1 MRDYDGTFLGGVA
14 LLVAAAV
21 LLLAA
26 ALTGRGDMTSATLV
40 LVGFGSF
47 VGGVVMLTQYR
58 GQPVAPWVAGLAPV
72 GGVVDLARVAADL
85 GLQGN
90 AHLVPTKSG
99 VVQVVPVGGAAP
111 SLPDDDYSFIDEAHG
126 GGLRLVPT
134 GGPLYDRLI
143 EKNGL
148 AVPDTLEGVCTA
160 IREVGEVAL
169 AVADRV
175 EAVPEGDGLVVTLEG
190 FRLYD
195 GCKAVR
201 AASPKVCT
209 MIGCPVCSCF
219 GVMAAAGLGRT
230 CVLEHVGADDRTRSV
245 RLVLR
250 LLS

>member
-1 MRDYDGTFLGGVA
+1 MKDYDSTFLGGVA
-14 LLVAAAV
+14 LLGAAAV
-21 LLLAA
+21 LFAVA

-47 VGGVVMLTQYR
+47 VGGVVLLTQYR
-58 GQPVAPWVAGLAPV
+58 GEQVAPWVAGLAAA

-90 AHLVPTKSG
+90 AHLVPRDG
-99 VVQVVPVGGAAP
+99 EVVQVVPVGATLP

-126 GGLRLVPT
+126 GGLLLVPT
-134 GGPLYDRLI
+134 GRPLYDRLV

-148 AVPDTLEGVCTA
+148 VVPDTLEGVCTA
-160 IREVGEVAL
+160 IRETGGVAL

-175 EAVPEGDGLVVTLEG
+175 NAAPEGDGLVVVLEG
-190 FRLYD
+190 YRLYD
-195 GCKAVR
+195 GCRAVR
-201 AASPKVCT
+201 EASPKVCT
-209 MIGCPVCSCF
+209 MIGCPVCNLF

-230 CVLEHVGADDRTRSV
+230 CVIENVATDDRDRSV

-250 LLS
+250 LLP

>member
-1 MRDYDGTFLGGVA
+1 MTDHDSTFLGGAA
-14 LLVAAAV
+14 LLGAAAV
-21 LLLAA
+21 LLLVA

-58 GQPVAPWVAGLAPV
+58 GEPVTPWVAGLASV
-72 GGVVDLARVAADL
+72 GGVVDLGRVAADL

-90 AHLVPTKSG
+90 AHLVPTASG
-99 VVQVVPVGGAAP
+99 VVQVVPVGAAP
-111 SLPDDDYSFIDEAHG
+111 PTLPDDDYSFVDETHG

-134 GGPLYDRLI
+134 GAPLYERLV

-148 AVPDTLEGVCTA
+148 AVPDTLEGVCAA
-160 IREVGEVAL
+160 IKEVGEVAL
-169 AVADRV
+169 GIADRV
-175 EAVPEGDGLVVTLEG
+175 EAVPEGEGLVVVLEG
-190 FRLYD
+190 YRLYD
-195 GCKAVR
+195 GCRAVR

-219 GVMAAAGLGRT
+219 GVMVAAGLGRT
-230 CVLEHVGADDRTRSV
+230 CVLEHAGGDDRARSV

-250 LLS
+250 LLP